1 MTSFFGKFIRYLLW
15 ILLFSLFGAFLFGLI
30 RFKWNFVEYIQY
42 LNGIWV
48 EEIINLDKKSQVWE
62 TQEEPLEDD
71 ILEEELSESLEDD
84 YFLPEASS
92 LEESDETSFGFSGS
106 LDNQENEIWEESV
119 APSVSKEDL
128 VNLIK
133 SREE

>member
-1 MTSFFGKFIRYLLW
+1 
-15 ILLFSLFGAFLFGLI
+15 
-30 RFKWNFVEYIQY
+30 
-42 LNGIWV
+42 
-48 EEIINLDKKSQVWE
+48 
-62 TQEEPLEDD
+62 
-71 ILEEELSESLEDD
+71 
-84 YFLPEASS
+84 
-92 LEESDETSFGFSGS
+92 LEESDDTSFGFSGS

>member
-1 MTSFFGKFIRYLLW
+1 MTSFLGKFIKYLLW
-15 ILLFSLFGAFLFGLI
+15 ILLFSLLGAFLFGLI

-42 LNGIWV
+42 LNSIWV
-48 EEIINLDKKSQVWE
+48 EEIIPLDNDSQIWE
-62 TQEEPLEDD
+62 IQEETLEDD
-71 ILEEELSESLEDD
+71 TLDEELSGLLEDD
-84 YFLPEASS
+84 YFLPEANS
-92 LEESDETSFGFSGS
+92 LEESDDTSFGFSGS
-106 LDNQENEIWEESV
+106 LDNPENEIWEESV